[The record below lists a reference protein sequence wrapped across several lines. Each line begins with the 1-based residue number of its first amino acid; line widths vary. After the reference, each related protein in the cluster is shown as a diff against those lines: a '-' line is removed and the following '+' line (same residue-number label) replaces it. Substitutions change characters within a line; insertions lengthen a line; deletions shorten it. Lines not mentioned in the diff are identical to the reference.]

1 LASAVAR
8 SGKHGKTRSK
18 ARSTVEAS
26 TTNFNFSGFPYEAH
40 WAGPDTPGRRKLRR
54 TGRHAS
60 PSGMQKAARR
70 AGRAAP
76 AVAVAGALAAA
87 PPVQHLA
94 AGALDAI
101 TGSAASAPAVH
112 RASAVG
118 RRPVVGDRALSGT
131 GARPAWFKTDTY
143 RPRPTP
149 SPSPPPSPSPSAS
162 ATPAARATASATP
175 SSSPS
180 ATPTPAT
187 ATLRCTGTSGLLPEN
202 YAAIVTFL
210 AGHGYTA
217 LAAAGIA
224 GNIYQESKG
233 DPESVGSGGGGLI
246 GWTPLPSGYVTGDV
260 SADLETQLNALL
272 EFNQQWAQYIPELNA
287 STSAAGAAYVYMT
300 DFERPG
306 IPAAGTREAAAS
318 AVAAACGLS

>member
-1 LASAVAR
+1 V
-8 SGKHGKTRSK
+8 
-18 ARSTVEAS
+18 
-26 TTNFNFSGFPYEAH
+26 
-40 WAGPDTPGRRKLRR
+40 
-54 TGRHAS
+54 
-60 PSGMQKAARR
+60 QKAARR
-70 AGRAAP
+70 AGRVAP
-76 AVAVAGALAAA
+76 VVAVAGALAAA

-94 AGALDAI
+94 ASAL
-101 TGSAASAPAVH
+101 SATVGTSAGAPATH
-112 RASAVG
+112 RPSPAA
-118 RRPVVGDRALSGT
+118 RRPLAGDRVLAAA

-149 SPSPPPSPSPSAS
+149 SPVTSAPASNS
-162 ATPAARATASATP
+162 ATPAAHATASATP
-175 SSSPS
+175 SSAPS
-180 ATPTPAT
+180 ATPSPAT
-187 ATLRCTGTSGLLPEN
+187 ATLRCTGTGTGTGTGTSTGGLLPEN

-233 DPESVGSGGGGLI
+233 NPESVGSGGGGLI
-246 GWTPLPSGYVTGDV
+246 GWTPLPAGYVTGDV
-260 SADLETQLNALL
+260 PADLETQLNALL
-272 EFNQQWAQYIPELNA
+272 DFNQQWAQYIPELNA